1 MPLSLINVLD
11 YLREDL
17 FETDAFTS
25 DEIQQ
30 ESE

>member
-17 FETDAFTS
+17 FETDAFMS

>member
-1 MPLSLINVLD
+1 MPLSVINVLD

-17 FETDAFTS
+17 FETDAFAS
-25 DEIQQ
+25 YEIQQ